1 MDECAVCA
9 CVCACA
15 CVCGEVCAWMNALC
29 VRVRACACACVC
41 GEVLSLSPHLLTRTK
56 SPTELALDA
65 KITSLGLGKS
75 ECALQISIAVQQMYT
90 T

>member
-9 CVCACA
+9 CACA
-15 CVCGEVCAWMNALC
+15 CVCVCPC
-29 VRVRACACACVC
+29 VCVCVCACVC

-56 SPTELALDA
+56 SPTELALDG

-75 ECALQISIAVQQMYT
+75 ECALQTSLAVQQMYT